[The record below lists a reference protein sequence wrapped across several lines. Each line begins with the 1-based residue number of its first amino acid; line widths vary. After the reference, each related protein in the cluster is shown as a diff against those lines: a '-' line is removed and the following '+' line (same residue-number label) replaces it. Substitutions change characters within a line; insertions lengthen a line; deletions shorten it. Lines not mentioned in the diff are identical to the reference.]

1 MANGSIRYNVGFDV
15 DSSGLSNA
23 KKGLQELQQSLQ
35 EIQHMSA
42 TLLTA
47 PGSDA
52 TDRKEA
58 EKKVA
63 EARKVGREIE
73 QILQKSYNPK
83 LDTINITKFNEEL
96 KKSGMTA
103 QSIRTAFS
111 NIGPIGEKAFR
122 QVTSQISRVKVEVKQ
137 TNKMLEEMKT
147 TMVNTVRWGFT
158 SSIWN
163 NMTGAVEKAWGFAK
177 KLDSS
182 LNDIRIVTGKSA
194 EDMEKFAVQANKA
207 AKILG
212 SSTTDYTNASL
223 IYYQQGLNDAEV
235 KARTETT
242 LKAANITGQ
251 STAEVSEQLTA
262 VWNGYKASANEAEL
276 YVDKLS
282 AVAATTAS
290 DLEELSTGMSK
301 VASAASIMGVDIDQL
316 NAQLATIVSVTRQA
330 PESVGTALKTIYARM
345 GDIEAG
351 LDTETSL
358 GSYTKEMKAMG
369 FNVLDTNGK
378 LKDMGAVIE
387 EIGGKWKTLSREQ
400 QVALSQTMAGTRQY
414 NNLLSL
420 FDNWDMYTE
429 SLKTSK
435 EAAGTLQEQ
444 QEVYMESTEAHL
456 QRLTTESEHL
466 YNALFDV
473 NTINPFIDAL
483 TQLLS
488 LLTNFVDGIGGI
500 VPILGSVGAIG
511 LRVFSSQIGEGLSTT
526 IFNFKNASKNA
537 ETLRNQLE
545 VLEDFSHSGDM
556 AAEKQAE
563 VGQTIVKM
571 AQHGIISQ
579 DRADE
584 LTAYT
589 DRIAALGDRISE
601 LSVQTAKYDA
611 VNEAAFGKINEENG
625 NREEGALDNIT
636 SRLKQANE
644 KDSALGIDT
653 KDAEEKTEKIVS
665 LFERIKT
672 ERDKLIEQN
681 SIDLRVATPEE
692 LQNLNHENE
701 ALKELNSIL
710 ESQLALFDELENNTH
725 TYTTNLDNAYD
736 TIRKQYKGQ
745 TTEELSKTEY
755 KGNKQNEVKTRA
767 GSINKN
773 IEGLK
778 QEYQKYDKYLTEEE
792 KKHIDELQKNYLDAY
807 ANINKQRKKRDPALT
822 AQDEVDFTNAAQKF
836 QDAYYEAINNIR
848 DQIGSISEAAEQ
860 SASGVQE
867 AAEAQREALEE
878 GINQQQ
884 EEFADAIS
892 PEMLEQKIKLI
903 TDLAGSIGSV
913 YSAISMVSD
922 IVNVLNDDSL
932 TTEEKVK
939 QFITLAVA
947 AIPMLLTGITGIKA
961 GLIGL
966 LPAGTSAALG
976 LTATGTAA
984 AASGAAATGAA
995 GGFTALWAAMG
1006 PIGWIVLG
1014 LTAAVAG
1021 LTVVLSLADKAYNA
1035 DAIAAEKAAEA
1046 YQRATDAATQANSAY
1061 TNLKDTLSEYDKGI
1075 KGLEDLTE
1083 GTTEYKEAIQE
1094 ANQAVLDLIENGD
1107 ILASQVY
1114 RDENGVLVISVEAR
1128 EEAEKRA
1135 EQGKNV
1141 AVAAQNYAH
1150 AESVAAQQKANT
1162 TDFNRKQ
1169 QSVLSRFKD
1178 IQNNRIVVSGSL
1190 EDQEDEAYASLLKVF
1205 QASSKEKG
1213 GVISFDEFTKTQEY
1227 TNLAKILKKQNK
1239 DTKKITDF
1247 YMALAADINSFV
1259 KESESASQ
1267 ESSLYIEE
1275 AMKSSL
1281 LNKESFAEKTSG
1293 QQSVIATQYAKK
1305 IDLSEDNAQY
1315 QKLNEQAQQAVSSLS
1330 EDELKKQF
1338 ADYMGYRLESGKL
1351 YDSNNSEVT
1360 YSKEEAETSL
1370 TQKYIGENL
1379 KDYNEDYYNQLE
1391 KIVTRTSQKIEK
1403 AGFDEK
1409 TNDAILN
1416 LLTAKSSEDRNF
1428 NTTEIKY
1435 EDYEQLMSMT
1445 EKDLNK
1451 LIQGIDFEAFDI
1463 EAEDFVNR
1471 IQESIKNTDWSAT
1484 FQGMVDSAKASVKLV
1499 NNALD
1504 KFEIGKK
1511 LDEDVINSL
1520 EQKFPELKRIWDKT
1534 SQEYYDA
1541 LREAQEKSEEELSS
1555 GYDKQSKY
1563 EYGEIGTKQADYTKA
1578 LTNFNEISSKS
1589 AEERFNEAYEEA
1601 YDKVA
1606 DTAGEYIDAA
1616 EAAGF
1621 IGTFSD
1627 GSTYVNSAAYGET
1640 EEGKSSAEY
1649 NAYQDAKKH
1658 AAVLEEIKTA
1668 QKQGIELTKEQT
1680 EVLDEDYTTAL
1691 NDAADAAK
1699 NLKTEVEDTFKAD
1712 YELEISITNDLL
1724 TDVDE
1729 IVNKAENA
1737 KTAVEMI
1744 GEGFKVSAKNSE
1756 ELLTIFPELAHNA
1769 QVLADG
1775 TIQLDKE
1782 VTKEVLGNN
1791 ATEIDSDT
1799 EVAAAAIDNRIAEL
1813 EADKAA
1819 MEAKLEDLHNTSVAE
1834 FDVQKFLGDN
1844 YQDFKEEEVN
1854 SNALA
1859 AKDEVANSALSA
1871 KAVITN
1877 WQAKI
1882 DAAKAYAAIAAAA
1895 EAPGHDVSDVPDNV
1909 QEYVDSTVSSVDTSN
1924 SVEETEEE
1932 KKKKEEELA
1941 KINQELYNLTED
1953 YLTNKISSDEK
1964 QIAQLLASKSELY
1977 AGIKNIETAA
1987 MGDNV
1992 DLLKDEIDRYHDI
2005 NIELNE
2011 IASAIERVSKAQEH
2025 LIGKDLLVAQE
2036 QEIKLLKNNIK
2047 LRKEKLK
2054 IQQNEAKEL
2063 QGHLLADGVKFN
2075 EDGSIA
2081 NYAKIMQQKIN
2092 EANAA
2097 IQAANAA
2104 NDKET
2109 ANAAK
2114 KNYEEFKKNFERY
2127 EAVRDEIEDLTD
2139 EITDALYE
2147 QIEKKVAAFT
2157 AKINVKL
2164 DTAKAEKDWKEF
2176 TNKLLIPTN
2185 DALAQMNAQNDLLK
2199 SDRSIASRTTANYDK
2214 IVQQG
2219 LNAQAMVEGTA
2230 AEGTKSVYA
2239 IWDERLNEGKGG
2251 YRFDEAKWKEDIDSA
2266 LQESQDAILQILDDI
2281 DSLGSS
2287 YIDLLEQTIDAQKEQ
2302 LAIYDDMNSLLNHAV
2317 KLQELFTGE
2326 NDYGAKASFYEEQ
2339 QRIAREKTINADNRR
2354 TWAMDNIDSAKQDY
2368 LDAKTRYDEAVA
2380 SGTGDTTTLEKYL
2393 DIAKQKYE
2401 DIKNELKDSTED
2413 FYTSIEEQIEAA
2425 KNVYIN
2431 TVNKAIADMDKQFIG
2446 NQGLSYI
2453 SEEWDLINKNADRYL
2468 DTVNSTYE
2476 VQSLQ
2481 MKYQKSINDTNSISA
2496 QKKLKKAMEEEIKL
2510 LQEKDKLSQY
2520 DIDRANKK
2528 YELTLKQIALEEAQ
2542 ANKSTMRLR
2551 RDAQGNY
2558 SYQFVA
2564 DEDAVNDA
2572 QQELLALQNELYNFD
2587 KERYQ
2592 QTLDD
2597 ALAVYQEYQ
2606 QKMLE
2611 AAQITDP
2618 EERAAREQLITQQY
2632 QDYIASIAQDNSTVS
2647 QNLQQSA
2654 FDSLRGQYDV
2664 NAQNFEEMTKGMFE
2678 DFSQLTVTDMPSCMT
2693 TLVTGWDGSLQQ
2705 MVDKLGNE
2713 ETGFS
2718 GAAKNALDIITAAGV
2733 ELDDELI
2740 TLGEHFS
2747 DEDGIAAGILNDVKD
2762 INEEVSTF
2770 KTEVL
2775 DPTVEKGQTELP
2787 DAWKE
2792 YRDGVDKASVA
2803 LKTLTDRLGTTY
2815 TKANSLYKKLQEIAS
2830 QSPINV
2836 KINYETTGDPTTPSG
2851 NYTGGGGTGELS
2863 TGSSSDAE
2871 EEESNV
2877 LLWRNSPSPS
2887 SSVGYDGYVAKEYTT
2902 QMLLEAANLE
2912 KDYNAIKSSASQ
2924 ADFMRARFPTWRI
2937 INRQQTKSWGNT
2949 ILTIQEE
2956 KTGVI
2961 GYIPE
2966 TRVKKYGSSGM
2977 KSFDTGG
2984 YTGEWGNEGRM
2995 AMLHEKE
3002 IVLNKEDTANI
3013 LDAVSIVRNLSSL
3026 ISIMSSCMTGSL
3038 SSYSTLPNIG
3048 NRTVDQNVHIEA
3060 TFPNVTDSSEI
3071 EDALNNL
3078 VNIASQRAFN
3088 TSR

>member
-1 MANGSIRYNVGFDV
+1 MANGSIIYNVGFKV
-15 DSSGLSNA
+15 DSNGLKAAQQNLIKLKETLSSIGSISTSSLISPSLSTEQQGALRKQIEDA
-23 KKGLQELQQSLQ
+23 KAAGKTIEKILQE
-35 EIQHMSA
+35 
-42 TLLTA
+42 
-47 PGSDA
+47 
-52 TDRKEA
+52 
-58 EKKVA
+58 
-63 EARKVGREIE
+63 
-73 QILQKSYNPK
+73 SYNPK
-83 LDTINITKFNEEL
+83 LNTINITKFNQALKQSGSSISEL
-96 KKSGMTA
+96 GKKLAG
-103 QSIRTAFS
+103 F
-111 NIGPIGEKAFR
+111 GPQGVTAFR
-122 QVTSQISRVKVEVKQ
+122 QLTAQIASTKVQVKE
-137 TNKMLEEMKT
+137 TNKLLEEMGT
-147 TMVNTVRWGFT
+147 TIKNTIRWGIT

-163 NMTGAVEKAWGFAK
+163 NMTGSIEKAWGFAK

-194 EDMEKFAVQANKA
+194 DDMEKFAIQANKA
-207 AKILG
+207 AKNLG
-212 SSTTDYTNASL
+212 STTTDYTNASL
-223 IYYQQGLNDAEV
+223 IYYQQGLDDAEV

-242 LKAANITGQ
+242 LKAANVTGQ

-262 VWNGYKASANEAEL
+262 VWNGYKVSANEAEL

-387 EIGGKWKTLSREQ
+387 EIGGKWNTLSREQ

-420 FDNWDMYTE
+420 FDNWDMYTK
-429 SLKTSK
+429 SLNTSK
-435 EAAGTLQEQ
+435 NAAGALQEQ
-444 QEVYMESTEAHL
+444 QDTYMESMEAHL
-456 QRLTTESEHL
+456 QKLETEGERV
-466 YNALFDV
+466 YNSLFDASE
-473 NTINPFIDAL
+473 INPLIDAI
-483 TQLLS
+483 TTVVS
-488 LLTNFVDGIGGI
+488 LIGDLVDSLGGLQ
-500 VPILGSVGAIG
+500 PILALVSG
-511 LRVFSSQIGEGLSTT
+511 LFIKTFSGQIGSSIATAVL
-526 IFNFKNASKNA
+526 NFKNAKENTQELA
-537 ETLRNQLE
+537 AGME
-545 VLEDFSHSGDM
+545 VLKEISNSAIDSTSKTMADMGEKVKSLAKEGIITQDQADNLSSYIERIRNLGEEYDNTADKLRELNKAKAQMQDALGGQLTEDGNVTEGSLIQEGFKGTDKEITSADFEKI
-556 AAEKQAE
+556 AEKAKE
-563 VGQTIVKM
+563 REN
-571 AQHGIISQ
+571 ISQ
-579 DRADE
+579 ETFQEGFNQGKTREEVILEQND
-584 LTAYT
+584 AYQKVI
-589 DRIAALGDRISE
+589 D
-601 LSVQTAKYDA
+601 
-611 VNEAAFGKINEENG
+611 KINE
-625 NREEGALDNIT
+625 
-636 SRLKQANE
+636 
-644 KDSALGIDT
+644 
-653 KDAEEKTEKIVS
+653 
-665 LFERIKT
+665 
-672 ERDKLIEQN
+672 
-681 SIDLRVATPEE
+681 
-692 LQNLNHENE
+692 
-701 ALKELNSIL
+701 
-710 ESQLALFDELENNTH
+710 
-725 TYTTNLDNAYD
+725 
-736 TIRKQYKGQ
+736 
-745 TTEELSKTEY
+745 
-755 KGNKQNEVKTRA
+755 
-767 GSINKN
+767 
-773 IEGLK
+773 
-778 QEYQKYDKYLTEEE
+778 
-792 KKHIDELQKNYLDAY
+792 
-807 ANINKQRKKRDPALT
+807 
-822 AQDEVDFTNAAQKF
+822 
-836 QDAYYEAINNIR
+836 
-848 DQIGSISEAAEQ
+848 
-860 SASGVQE
+860 
-867 AAEAQREALEE
+867 QREALEDAQE
-878 GINQQQ
+878 AAINYSDSLSSMAEKFENKNNTKNKFSSAAKRTTAELLDSNSDVSKAAENSEEVKKALEQLQKANDSIPKKNKEITQEIQQQYNEALKKVAEAYKEYIEGAANETYDTQNDYLNNLEENARNAALGIEDDLNNALKNIQEQEDNAEEGFRDSIKDIDFSVEVQNATETVGALTEITTSFNSLLNIVDIWNNKDLDVGQKIEQSLMAAAAAFPLLINGFQTLDKHLKITSTLKDIFKAKTDAARAAQAAEAAQTELDTLKRKRHLLVLQAQNGSQEASNALKEIDTEITAKEAAVTELETAATNKQTAAKKALNAALLANPLTIVLGAIVAVTAALAIWKKAEESVAEAQKKNRDAALEKIASKRQEIDANNEIVKSYQELLDQYKEQDISKTQLIDKTKELITSYGDEINVLDLLEGKYEDVKKSIIEARKAELQGQIDIENEYQQKEDQEIGATLAAAGINSDTRSSDVITGIGRGLMVGASVMMPSIIGAEASTGTIGQLFTDNVSKDNGTIMFNTGLSGHDEGDVNSALMGSGLFSASSNRVTGFGSSAQ
-884 EEFADAIS
+884 ELSLSKKIENNEDFIDFYDRLEDTYSHMSDYIDSATLANSEEYQAIGEWLESNKEFVDAAK
-892 PEMLEQKIKLI
+892 E
-903 TDLAGSIGSV
+903 
-913 YSAISMVSD
+913 
-922 IVNVLNDDSL
+922 SL
-932 TTEEKVK
+932 TTEAANKNEQKAYDLDFDSINNLKEYKNKREELYQEVLQNAWDAGENAITREEVEKRVNEIIK
-939 QFITLAVA
+939 Q
-947 AIPMLLTGITGIKA
+947 
-961 GLIGL
+961 
-966 LPAGTSAALG
+966 TS
-976 LTATGTAA
+976 
-984 AASGAAATGAA
+984 ASGAD
-995 GGFTALWAAMG
+995 W
-1006 PIGWIVLG
+1006 IGKG
-1014 LTAAVAG
+1014 TF
-1021 LTVVLSLADKAYNA
+1021 S
-1035 DAIAAEKAAEA
+1035 E
-1046 YQRATDAATQANSAY
+1046 
-1061 TNLKDTLSEYDKGI
+1061 NLVERFG
-1075 KGLEDLTE
+1075 E
-1083 GTTEYKEAIQE
+1083 
-1094 ANQAVLDLIENGD
+1094 ENRGEID
-1107 ILASQVY
+1107 
-1114 RDENGVLVISVEAR
+1114 
-1128 EEAEKRA
+1128 
-1135 EQGKNV
+1135 
-1141 AVAAQNYAH
+1141 
-1150 AESVAAQQKANT
+1150 
-1162 TDFNRKQ
+1162 
-1169 QSVLSRFKD
+1169 
-1178 IQNNRIVVSGSL
+1178 
-1190 EDQEDEAYASLLKVF
+1190 
-1205 QASSKEKG
+1205 
-1213 GVISFDEFTKTQEY
+1213 
-1227 TNLAKILKKQNK
+1227 KIL
-1239 DTKKITDF
+1239 D
-1247 YMALAADINSFV
+1247 
-1259 KESESASQ
+1259 
-1267 ESSLYIEE
+1267 
-1275 AMKSSL
+1275 
-1281 LNKESFAEKTSG
+1281 
-1293 QQSVIATQYAKK
+1293 
-1305 IDLSEDNAQY
+1305 DL
-1315 QKLNEQAQQAVSSLS
+1315 
-1330 EDELKKQF
+1330 
-1338 ADYMGYRLESGKL
+1338 
-1351 YDSNNSEVT
+1351 
-1360 YSKEEAETSL
+1360 
-1370 TQKYIGENL
+1370 
-1379 KDYNEDYYNQLE
+1379 
-1391 KIVTRTSQKIEK
+1391 
-1403 AGFDEK
+1403 
-1409 TNDAILN
+1409 
-1416 LLTAKSSEDRNF
+1416 
-1428 NTTEIKY
+1428 
-1435 EDYEQLMSMT
+1435 
-1445 EKDLNK
+1445 
-1451 LIQGIDFEAFDI
+1451 
-1463 EAEDFVNR
+1463 
-1471 IQESIKNTDWSAT
+1471 
-1484 FQGMVDSAKASVKLV
+1484 
-1499 NNALD
+1499 
-1504 KFEIGKK
+1504 
-1511 LDEDVINSL
+1511 
-1520 EQKFPELKRIWDKT
+1520 
-1534 SQEYYDA
+1534 
-1541 LREAQEKSEEELSS
+1541 SEEELN
-1555 GYDKQSKY
+1555 
-1563 EYGEIGTKQADYTKA
+1563 TLFTM
-1578 LTNFNEISSKS
+1578 
-1589 AEERFNEAYEEA
+1589 
-1601 YDKVA
+1601 
-1606 DTAGEYIDAA
+1606 
-1616 EAAGF
+1616 
-1621 IGTFSD
+1621 
-1627 GSTYVNSAAYGET
+1627 
-1640 EEGKSSAEY
+1640 
-1649 NAYQDAKKH
+1649 
-1658 AAVLEEIKTA
+1658 
-1668 QKQGIELTKEQT
+1668 
-1680 EVLDEDYTTAL
+1680 
-1691 NDAADAAK
+1691 
-1699 NLKTEVEDTFKAD
+1699 
-1712 YELEISITNDLL
+1712 
-1724 TDVDE
+1724 DVDE
-1729 IVNKAENA
+1729 IKSLDNLNHYIEKAKYTVEKEKIELKITTADSAIESLEKGKDLTEKQITALKELEKQYPALADVQDRTSKNYLERLTQIREALEKEKIEQQENIRNLDIDETKKLIVEAELNPEKEKELTNKLKEITEQDYKVIVEIKADVQSDFDSITSTMDSINTAASKIGDNFIVAA
-1737 KTAVEMI
+1737 KDI
-1744 GEGFKVSAKNSE
+1744 E
-1756 ELLTIFPELAHNA
+1756 ELNEAFPGILAGIEFLNN
-1769 QVLADG
+1769 G
-1775 TIQLDKE
+1775 TVQLNEDA
-1782 VTKEVLGNN
+1782 V
-1791 ATEIDSDT
+1791 
-1799 EVAAAAIDNRIAEL
+1799 
-1813 EADKAA
+1813 KAA
-1819 MEAKLEDLHNTSVAE
+1819 MEASKREVAADTNTAIQKLQNEKAVLEMKRDSAYKIAEIAKGLANGDVKLTDVQSELNENLNLLKENNATETSRVEQEESINVAE
-1834 FDVQKFLGDN
+1834 
-1844 YQDFKEEEVN
+1844 
-1854 SNALA
+1854 
-1859 AKDEVANSALSA
+1859 
-1871 KAVITN
+1871 
-1877 WQAKI
+1877 QAKSSSENMAQNFASAYEAMSEDSQRFAEI
-1882 DAAKAYAAIAAAA
+1882 AKHNLKVATTGDGDTISKWGETFNTQWKGKSNDLGTVASADAAKLITYDDFGDA
-1895 EAPGHDVSDVPDNV
+1895 EANYAQIADSFMMLGDAYDETVNNISGKMAELLARS
-1909 QEYVDSTVSSVDTSN
+1909 QEAAHAFDKTASGG
-1924 SVEETEEE
+1924 
-1932 KKKKEEELA
+1932 
-1941 KINQELYNLTED
+1941 
-1953 YLTNKISSDEK
+1953 SSDK
-1964 QIAQLLASKSELY
+1964 AIDDK
-1977 AGIKNIETAA
+1977 
-1987 MGDNV
+1987 
-1992 DLLKDEIDRYHDI
+1992 IDRYHDI
-2005 NIELNE
+2005 NIELDDME
-2011 IASAIERVSKAQEH
+2011 KAIERVSKAQEH
-2025 LIGKDLLVAQE
+2025 LIGKDLIIAQE
-2036 QEIKLLKNNIK
+2036 QEIKLLKDNIK

-2104 NDKET
+2104 KDKDA

-2157 AKINVKL
+2157 AKISVKL
-2164 DTAKAEKDWKEF
+2164 DTAKAKKDWKEF

-2368 LDAKTRYDEAVA
+2368 LDAKARYDEAVA

-2431 TVNKAIADMDKQFIG
+2431 TVNKAIADMDKQFTG

-2611 AAQITDP
+2611 AAQITDS

-2664 NAQNFEEMTKGMFE
+2664 NAQNFEAMTKGMFE
-2678 DFSQLTVTDMPSCMT
+2678 DFSQLTVTDMPSCMA

-2747 DEDGIAAGILNDVKD
+2747 GEDGIAAGILNDVKD

-2803 LKTLTDRLGTTY
+2803 LKTLTDRLGATY
-2815 TKANSLYKKLQEIAS
+2815 TKANSLYKKLQKIAS

-2863 TGSSSDAE
+2863 AGSSSDAE

-3026 ISIMSSCMTGSL
+3026 ISVMSSCMTGSL